1 VGEAGRAGALLQA
14 QGGTLL
20 LDDIDRAS
28 PALQARL
35 VQVLETRKVMVPHGR
50 EPLPLEMRVIGM
62 SGVPLDDLAREGR
75 LLPALLYRLSGV
87 RITLPPLRERRVD
100 VDRLFAHL
108 LQESADRLRRPLPHD
123 HPGHAGP
130 SVNA

>member
-28 PALQARL
+28 PALQGRL

-50 EPLPLEMRVIGM
+50 EPLPSTCG
-62 SGVPLDDLAREGR
+62 
-75 LLPALLYRLSGV
+75 
-87 RITLPPLRERRVD
+87 
-100 VDRLFAHL
+100 
-108 LQESADRLRRPLPHD
+108 
-123 HPGHAGP
+123 
-130 SVNA
+130 